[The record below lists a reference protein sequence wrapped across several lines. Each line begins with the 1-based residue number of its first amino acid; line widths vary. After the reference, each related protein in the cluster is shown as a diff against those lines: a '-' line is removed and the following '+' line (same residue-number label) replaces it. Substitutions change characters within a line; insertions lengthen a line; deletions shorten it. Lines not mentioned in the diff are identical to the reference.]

1 MHLRDNGYDVDISTS
16 GEAGLARYKTGNY
29 SLVILD
35 LMLPVMDGL
44 AVCRA
49 IRAEKK
55 YTPIL
60 MLTAKSTELDRVL
73 GLEMGADDYMTK
85 PFSILEL
92 VARTK
97 ACFRRTVAM
106 AQDASK
112 SSEAEPIERKGLSI
126 DVQRRTVLIDG
137 KPVELTAKEFDLL
150 CFFARNPGRVYSREN
165 LLEAI
170 WGYGFDGYEHTVNT
184 HINRLRAK
192 IERDPRNP
200 AFIETVWGVGYK
212 MVE

>member
-1 MHLRDNGYDVDISTS
+1 M
-16 GEAGLARYKTGNY
+16 
-29 SLVILD
+29 
-35 LMLPVMDGL
+35 
-44 AVCRA
+44 
-49 IRAEKK
+49 
-55 YTPIL
+55 
-60 MLTAKSTELDRVL
+60 
-73 GLEMGADDYMTK
+73 
-85 PFSILEL
+85 
-92 VARTK
+92 
-97 ACFRRTVAM
+97 
-106 AQDASK
+106 
-112 SSEAEPIERKGLSI
+112 SSEAELIERNGLSI

-170 WGYGFDGYEHTVNT
+170 WGYGFEGYEHTVNT

-192 IERDPRNP
+192 IERDPRKP